1 MDTPSNTTPNRI
13 YHYLDENG
21 RVVRFP
27 MSKKNRKDQAII
39 LEYLADKF
47 EHGKVYTER
56 EVNDIINQW
65 HTFGDWAL
73 LRRELFERG
82 YINRTQDCSEYWR
95 TSNTKLY

>member
-1 MDTPSNTTPNRI
+1 MNTSDEKPDGRI
-13 YHYLDENG
+13 HHYLDEQG

-27 MSKKNRKDQAII
+27 VSKKNRKDQTII
-39 LEYLADKF
+39 LEYLAEKF
-47 EHGKVYTER
+47 EIGKVYTER
-56 EVNDIINQW
+56 DVNELLKQW

-82 YINRTQDCSEYWR
+82 YINRKADCSEYWR